1 MIVVHL
7 NLDWDVIT
15 ENKIIKSNMDLT
27 GYTTEHLFSIVLES
41 QHRQKGRTTR
51 LIDKYIQELFNHNGE
66 WVTINDHTDLASEQE
81 YHLRMTKQLIDKII
95 QRLKFEHNY
104 GKTDKIAIEKR
115 LTSENKF
122 QVKLTYK
129 RGNEEFI
136 DNVFQELHKRLTEY
150 EK

>member
-1 MIVVHL
+1 MMK
-7 NLDWDVIT
+7 N
-15 ENKIIKSNMDLT
+15 NMDLT
-27 GYTTEHLFSIVLES
+27 GYTSETLFSIVLES

-66 WVTINDHTDLASEQE
+66 WVTISDHDDLASEQE
-81 YHLRMTKQLIDKII
+81 YRLQMTRQLFNKIV

-104 GKTDKIAIEKR
+104 GKTDNLKIEKR
-115 LTSENKF
+115 LTSDNKF

>member
-1 MIVVHL
+1 
-7 NLDWDVIT
+7 
-15 ENKIIKSNMDLT
+15 MDLT
-27 GYTTEHLFSIVLES
+27 GYTTEQLLSIVLEY

-51 LIDKYIQELFNHNGE
+51 LIDKYIQELFNNNGE
-66 WVTINDHTDLASEQE
+66 WVTINDHIDLTSEQE
-81 YHLRMTKQLIDKII
+81 CHYLMTRQLCYKII

-104 GKTDKIAIEKR
+104 GKDDKITIDKR
-115 LTSENKF
+115 LTSDNKV
-122 QVKLTYK
+122 QLKLTYK